1 MNLLCERA
9 SFRRC
14 TIWRMNGLTVTH
26 LSHIAYF
33 SFHIHF
39 EISESHCSWHRPC
52 HTGIDQFQ
60 KNPHIVLVDR
70 ENCPPPCVMC
80 LERCGAPCLQNFV
93 WCRRSGNLLQQTK
106 DLVQIC
112 LMDHQWS
119 CTPHP
124 RSEQY
129 PRSLLLAAAQLENVS
144 RQKHSTSYTSKGLKS
159 SPQ

>member
-1 MNLLCERA
+1 MWACKFPEMYYLAYERSHGHTSKSHSLLLLGW
-9 SFRRC
+9 SFTFTLRYLN
-14 TIWRMNGLTVTH
+14 TIEVDIDLAIPVSISFKRTH
-26 LSHIAYF
+26 T
-33 SFHIHF
+33 SF
-39 EISESHCSWHRPC
+39 W
-52 HTGIDQFQ
+52 
-60 KNPHIVLVDR
+60 LVGY
-70 ENCPPPCVMC
+70 CPPPCVMC

-106 DLVQIC
+106 DVVQIC